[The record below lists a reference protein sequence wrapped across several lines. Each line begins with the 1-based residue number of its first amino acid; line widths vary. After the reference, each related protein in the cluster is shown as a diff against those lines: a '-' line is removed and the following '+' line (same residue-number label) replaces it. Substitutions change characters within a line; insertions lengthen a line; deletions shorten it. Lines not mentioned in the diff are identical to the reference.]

1 MNDEQLIDDA
11 LHAARD
17 TKHFMLSAGALKDCV
32 NVFEKAFGARAAVVI
47 ADSNTFNAAGRQV
60 IDALKRANHPA
71 LEPFII
77 TDPNLY
83 AEHTFVEQLEASL
96 AKHDAIPVA
105 VGSGTI
111 NDLVKLASHRTGRR
125 YMCVATAASMDGY
138 TAYGAS
144 ITFKGSK
151 QTFDCPAPLA
161 VVADLDV
168 IANAPAE
175 MNAWGYADLLAK
187 ITAGADWI
195 VADELRVEPIDRQ
208 AWRMVQENLRAWVG
222 NPRGIGSRDPQAIGS
237 LVCGLMMGGFAM
249 QATCSS
255 RCASGAEHQFS
266 HLWDMEHHSNNG
278 KTVSHGAK
286 VGVATVAVA
295 RFYEKLFAHDGEGIC
310 PTALS
315 EQWPEENQIEKQI
328 AALYDVPEITEKALL
343 ETRAKKIDRE
353 QLLRQLELLRRR
365 WPKLKQRVREH
376 LLSANELAQ
385 MLADAGA
392 PKRCEQIGISR
403 DRMVK
408 SFRRAYYI
416 RRRFTVLDLAERM
429 GMLDEL
435 AKSSVDQHGQQS

>member
-1 MNDEQLIDDA
+1 MNDQQLIDQA
-11 LHAARD
+11 LNAARD
-17 TKHFMLSAGALKDCV
+17 TKHFMLGTGALKDCV
-32 NVFEKAFGARAAVVI
+32 NLFEKAFGNRAAVVI
-47 ADSNTFNAAGRQV
+47 ADSKTFAAAGCDV
-60 IDALKRANHPA
+60 ADALKRANHTS

-83 AEHTFVEQLEASL
+83 AEHAFVEQLEAAFS
-96 AKHDAIPVA
+96 KHDAIPIA

-111 NDLVKLASHRTGRR
+111 NDLVKLASQRTGRR

-168 IANAPAE
+168 IANAPPE

-195 VADELRVEPIDRQ
+195 LADELRVEPIDPQ

-222 NPRGIGSRDPQAIGS
+222 NPRGIGSRDLQAIRS

-266 HLWDMEHHSNNG
+266 HLWDMEHHTNDG
-278 KTVSHGAK
+278 KSVSHGAK

-295 RFYEKLFAHDGEGIC
+295 RFYERLFEQDSEAIY
-310 PTALS
+310 PAALS
-315 EQWPEENQIEKQI
+315 EQWPDEQEIQRRIG
-328 AALYDVPEITEKALL
+328 ALYDIPEITEKALL

-365 WPKLKQRVREH
+365 WPELKGRVQEH
-376 LLSANELAQ
+376 LLPADELAQ

-392 PKRCEQIGISR
+392 PNRCEQIGISR
-403 DRMVK
+403 ERLGK

-416 RRRFTVLDLAERM
+416 RRRFTELDLAERM
-429 GMLDEL
+429 GVLDEL
-435 AKSSVDQHGQQS
+435 SGQVN